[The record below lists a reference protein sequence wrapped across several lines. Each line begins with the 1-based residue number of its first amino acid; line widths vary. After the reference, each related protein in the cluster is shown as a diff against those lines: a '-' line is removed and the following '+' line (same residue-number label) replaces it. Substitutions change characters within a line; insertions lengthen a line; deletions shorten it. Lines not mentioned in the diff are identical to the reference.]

1 MDVHD
6 IPVELRLRSG
16 LPQVSVNGPQLARR
30 GTTARRSKSGRSP
43 EGPTCRCFPLPSTIA
58 ILVAVGAATYPV
70 VLATV
75 ALTSILSP
83 TPDRRRDAR
92 ATLTIL
98 MKRRPP
104 R

>member
-1 MDVHD
+1 MLPAALPDVV
-6 IPVELRLRSG
+6 I
-16 LPQVSVNGPQLARR
+16 LA
-30 GTTARRSKSGRSP
+30 A
-43 EGPTCRCFPLPSTIA
+43 A
-58 ILVAVGAATYPV
+58 GAATYPV

-75 ALTSILSP
+75 ALTSILAR